1 MYTHEFISS
10 HLKQEG
16 GNKVKARIQVKLLKY
31 IILYS
36 NTWCDNTSK
45 TRHNSPTNLSLD
57 CLGFMQQS
65 VFQYLS
71 FTLIQKG

>member
-45 TRHNSPTNLSLD
+45 TATPNLATTPL
-57 CLGFMQQS
+57 Q
-65 VFQYLS
+65 
-71 FTLIQKG
+71 T